1 MKLPFAIS
9 AKAKHI
15 QISAGG
21 DTCIATLDGLHINH
35 FLEQLAEKP
44 GIEYHDAEYLLM
56 RMLKDHENPAAAL
69 AAICENVMKKLEI
82 EQ

>member
-15 QISAGG
+15 QISASGVN
-21 DTCIATLDGLHINH
+21 CLATLDGLHINH
-35 FLEQLAEKP
+35 FFDQLAENP
-44 GIEYHDAEYLLM
+44 GVEHYDAEYLLM
-56 RMLKDHENPAAAL
+56 RMLKDDENPAAAL